1 MKNITYVLV
10 SFLAGIM
17 ILAMSTFTVDQREYA
32 IVFRLGEI
40 ISIKKEPGLYFKT
53 PLIENVKFFDN
64 RILTLNCKSLI
75 VLSRAKRK
83 TYLLIHSLNG
93 KLSTL
98 QNIMYL

>member
-64 RILTLNCKSLI
+64 RILTLNWQEPDRFITSEKKNVLVDSFIKWKI
-75 VLSRAKRK
+75 VDPAK
-83 TYLLIHSLNG
+83 Y
-93 KLSTL
+93 
-98 QNIMYL
+98 